1 MQHVL
6 TTAMITAFAVAIGVV
21 GCPQLTGRGLRQIS
35 RDDAWSGTARSVA
48 VVAGLIAG
56 AVGAQAARQAG
67 SWWYLPAL
75 LVWALTL
82 AAAATCD
89 GLTQRI
95 PTPLVRQG
103 GAVTALLVLV
113 AASLAGDW
121 RGLLLA
127 GLASAAAGLILAAC
141 WKFAGAGFGDVRLAA
156 LGGLGL
162 GHTSPRA
169 LLWALVAFTLIVA
182 AQAIWTLA
190 RGGNRHTL
198 FAYGPALAIG
208 FGLAGT
214 L

>member
-6 TTAMITAFAVAIGVV
+6 TTAMITAFGVVIGVV
-21 GCPQLTGRGLRQIS
+21 GCPQLAGRGLRQIS
-35 RDDAWSGTARSVA
+35 RGDAWSGSTRSVA

-56 AVGAQAARQAG
+56 AVGALAARQAG

-127 GLASAAAGLILAAC
+127 GLASAAAGLILTVC

-162 GHTSPRA
+162 GHTSPLA
-169 LLWALVAFTLIVA
+169 LLWAFVAFTLTIA

-190 RGGNRHTL
+190 RGGNRHTM

-208 FGLAGT
+208 FGLAAT

>member
-1 MQHVL
+1 ML
-6 TTAMITAFAVAIGVV
+6 TSVRIIALAMVIGVV
-21 GCPQLTGRGLRQIS
+21 ACPLLAGRGLRQIS
-35 RDDAWSGTARSVA
+35 RGDAWSGSTRSVA
-48 VVAGLIAG
+48 VVAGLI
-56 AVGAQAARQAG
+56 VGAGGMLAARQAG
-67 SWWYLPAL
+67 SWWYLPGL

-103 GAVTALLVLV
+103 SAVTALLVLV

-127 GLASAAAGLILAAC
+127 GLSSAAAGLILAAC

-169 LLWALVAFTLIVA
+169 LLWALVVFTLIIA

-190 RGGNRHTL
+190 RGGNRHTM

-208 FGLAGT
+208 FGLAAT

>member
-1 MQHVL
+1 ML
-6 TTAMITAFAVAIGVV
+6 TTATITAFAVAVGLV
-21 GCPQLTGRGLRQIS
+21 GCPQLAGRGLRQIS
-35 RDDAWSGTARSVA
+35 RDDAWNPCTRSVA

-56 AVGAQAARQAG
+56 AVGVLAARQAG

-89 GLTQRI
+89 ALTQRI

-103 GAVTALLVLV
+103 GAVTGLLVL
-113 AASLAGDW
+113 AAATLISDW

-127 GLASAAAGLILAAC
+127 GLAAGAAALILVAC
-141 WKFAGAGFGDVRLAA
+141 WQFAGAGFGDVRLAA

-162 GHTSPRA
+162 GHASPRA
-169 LLWALVAFTLIVA
+169 LLWAVAAFTLITA

-208 FGLAGT
+208 FGLAAT

>member
-6 TTAMITAFAVAIGVV
+6 TTATITAFGVAIGVV
-21 GCPQLTGRGLRQIS
+21 GCPQLAGRGLRQIS
-35 RDDAWSGTARSVA
+35 RDDAWSRSTRAVA
-48 VVAGLIAG
+48 AVAGLIAG
-56 AVGAQAARQAG
+56 AVGALAARQAG

-82 AAAATCD
+82 AAAAICD
-89 GLTQRI
+89 ALTQRI

-113 AASLAGDW
+113 AASLSDDW
-121 RGLLLA
+121 HGLLFA
-127 GLASAAAGLILAAC
+127 GLSSAAAGLILAAC
-141 WKFAGAGFGDVRLAA
+141 WKFAGAGFGDVRLAV
-156 LGGLGL
+156 LGALGL

-169 LLWALVAFTLIVA
+169 LLWAFVAFTLIIA

-190 RGGNRHTL
+190 RGGKWHTM

-208 FGLAGT
+208 FGLAAT

>member
-6 TTAMITAFAVAIGVV
+6 TTATITAFGVAIGVV
-21 GCPQLTGRGLRQIS
+21 RCPQLTGRGLRQIS
-35 RDDAWSGTARSVA
+35 RGDAWSGSTRAVT

-56 AVGAQAARQAG
+56 AVGALAARQAG
-67 SWWYLPAL
+67 SWWSLPAL

-89 GLTQRI
+89 ALTQRI
-95 PTPLVRQG
+95 PTPLVAQG

-113 AASLAGDW
+113 AATLTGDW

-127 GLASAAAGLILAAC
+127 GFASAAAGLILAAC
-141 WKFAGAGFGDVRLAA
+141 WRFAGVGFGDVRLAA
-156 LGGLGL
+156 LGGLAL

-169 LLWALVAFTLIVA
+169 LLWAFVAFTLIVA
-182 AQAIWTLA
+182 AQAIWTLS
-190 RGGNRHTL
+190 RGGDRHTM

-208 FGLAGT
+208 FGLAAT

>member
-6 TTAMITAFAVAIGVV
+6 TTATITAFGVAIGVV
-21 GCPQLTGRGLRQIS
+21 GCPRLAGRGLRQIS
-35 RDDAWSGTARSVA
+35 RDDAWSRSTRA
-48 VVAGLIAG
+48 VTVLAGLIAG
-56 AVGAQAARQAG
+56 TVGALAARHAG

-103 GAVTALLVLV
+103 GAATALLVLV

-121 RGLLLA
+121 RGLLFA

-169 LLWALVAFTLIVA
+169 LLWALVAFTVTIA
-182 AQAIWTLA
+182 AQAIWTLV
-190 RGGNRHTL
+190 RGGNRHTM

-208 FGLAGT
+208 FGLAAT

>member
-1 MQHVL
+1 ML
-6 TTAMITAFAVAIGVV
+6 TTATITAFSVAIGVV
-21 GCPQLTGRGLRQIS
+21 GGPQLTGRGLRQIS
-35 RDDAWSGTARSVA
+35 RDDAWSGSTRAVT

-56 AVGAQAARQAG
+56 AVGALATRQSG

-75 LVWALTL
+75 LAWALTL

-95 PTPLVRQG
+95 PTPLMRQG

-113 AASLAGDW
+113 AASVAGDW
-121 RGLLLA
+121 HGLLLA

-169 LLWALVAFTLIVA
+169 LLWAFVAFTLILA
-182 AQAIWTLA
+182 PQAIWTLS
-190 RGGNRHTL
+190 RGGNRQTM

-208 FGLAGT
+208 FGLAAT

>member
-6 TTAMITAFAVAIGVV
+6 TTATITAFSVAIGVV
-21 GCPQLTGRGLRQIS
+21 GCSQLAGRGLRQIS
-35 RDDAWSGTARSVA
+35 RGDAWSGSTRAVT

-56 AVGAQAARQAG
+56 AVGALAARQAG

-89 GLTQRI
+89 ALTQRI
-95 PTPLVRQG
+95 PTPLVAQG

-113 AASLAGDW
+113 AATLTGDW

-127 GLASAAAGLILAAC
+127 GFASAAAGLILAAC
-141 WKFAGAGFGDVRLAA
+141 WRFAGAGFGDVRLAA

-169 LLWALVAFTLIVA
+169 LLWAFVAFTLIVA

-190 RGGNRHTL
+190 RGGNRQTM

>member
-6 TTAMITAFAVAIGVV
+6 TTAMITTFGVVIGLV
-21 GCPQLTGRGLRQIS
+21 GCPQLAGRGLRQIS
-35 RDDAWSGTARSVA
+35 RGDAWNRSTRAVT

-67 SWWYLPAL
+67 SWFYLPAL

-127 GLASAAAGLILAAC
+127 GLASAAAGLILTVC

-162 GHTSPRA
+162 GHTSPLA
-169 LLWALVAFTLIVA
+169 LLWAFVAFTLIVA

-190 RGGNRHTL
+190 RGGNRHTM

-208 FGLAGT
+208 FGLAAT

>member
-1 MQHVL
+1 ML
-6 TTAMITAFAVAIGVV
+6 TTATITTFSVAIGMV
-21 GCPQLTGRGLRQIS
+21 GCPQLAGRGLRQIS
-35 RDDAWSGTARSVA
+35 RGDAWSGSTRAVT

-56 AVGAQAARQAG
+56 AVGALAARQAG
-67 SWWYLPAL
+67 SWWYLTAL
-75 LVWALTL
+75 LVWVLTL

-89 GLTQRI
+89 GLTQRN

-113 AASLAGDW
+113 AASLAGDL

-141 WKFAGAGFGDVRLAA
+141 WKFAGAGFGDIGLAA

-169 LLWALVAFTLIVA
+169 LLWAFVALTVIVG
-182 AQAIWTLA
+182 AQAIWTLS
-190 RGGNRHTL
+190 RGGNRQTM

-208 FGLAGT
+208 FGLAAT
-214 L
+214 V

>member
-1 MQHVL
+1 VL
-6 TTAMITAFAVAIGVV
+6 TTATITAFAVAIGGV
-21 GCPQLTGRGLRQIS
+21 GCPQLAGRGLRQLS
-35 RDDAWSGTARSVA
+35 RGDAWNGTTRSVT

-56 AVGAQAARQAG
+56 AVGALAAWQAG

-82 AAAATCD
+82 AAGATCD
-89 GLTQRI
+89 ALTQRI

-103 GAVTALLVLV
+103 GAVTALLVVV

-127 GLASAAAGLILAAC
+127 GLASAAAGLILTAC
-141 WKFAGAGFGDVRLAA
+141 WRFAGAGFGDVRLAV

-162 GHTSPRA
+162 GHTSPTA
-169 LLWALVAFTLIVA
+169 LLWAVVAFTLIIA
-182 AQAIWTLA
+182 ALAIWTLA
-190 RGGNRHTL
+190 RGGNRHTM

-208 FGLAGT
+208 FGLAAT
-214 L
+214 C